1 MMVARG
7 CVEGEEG
14 LKGTGFWSGKM
25 ENFRRWVVVMVTP
38 TM

>member
-14 LKGTGFWSGKM
+14 LLGIGFWFVKM

-38 TM
+38 KM